1 MTWIY
6 RKAIET
12 RLKNKGIDPDTVD
25 IAAYWDKTLSYNEN
39 LSNIEQEV
47 GSSLPTKAEAV
58 PTKLEIVGSEAQ
70 TQERYDTAFGEA
82 IEKGEAK
89 EPIEEVGW
97 IAKPME
103 AKKGRGVRE
112 LKVFLKHKIEKG
124 EREEKIKSEKKYY
137 LKGEKGKTRVLTAKQ
152 YEQMKRQ
159 RAISG
164 TVKYAGAI
172 GGQLARKRYAL
183 KPKPI
188 KQDGPLSGLRSA
200 LDFSG
205 GGAGFSTG
213 GESLLATMRGGGAS
227 QSFQSKEKRTKQSAS
242 PMVNMFMKGSSAKK
256 RKWF

>member
-12 RLKNKGIDPDTVD
+12 RLKSKGVDPNTVD
-25 IAAYWDKTLSYNEN
+25 IAAYWDKTLSYKEN
-39 LSNIEQEV
+39 LSNIEQTV

-82 IEKGEAK
+82 IEKGEVK

-97 IAKPME
+97 IAKPMT
-103 AKKGRGVRE
+103 AKKGRGARE
-112 LKVFLKHKIEKG
+112 LKVFFKKKFTKKPESAAEKEARLETEAKRVKRLKRIG
-124 EREEKIKSEKKYY
+124 GR
-137 LKGEKGKTRVLTAKQ
+137 
-152 YEQMKRQ
+152 
-159 RAISG
+159 
-164 TVKYAGAI
+164 TVSYAGEI
-172 GGQLARKRYAL
+172 GGQLTRKRYARVG
-183 KPKPI
+183 KPS

-227 QSFQSKEKRTKQSAS
+227 QSFQSKEKRTKQSTS